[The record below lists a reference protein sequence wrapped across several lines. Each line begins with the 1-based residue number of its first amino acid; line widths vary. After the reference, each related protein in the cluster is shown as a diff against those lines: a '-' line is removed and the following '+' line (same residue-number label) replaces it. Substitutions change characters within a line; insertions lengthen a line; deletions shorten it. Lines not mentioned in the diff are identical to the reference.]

1 MFPKKISL
9 YHYSICVICDISG
22 LVLVYNDLMNAVA
35 EITERR
41 LDGSAWL
48 RPQPWLAPAPGQYVL
63 ASPLD
68 LPSTL
73 PEPLFLSE
81 LGKETW
87 LADSLPPAWQPGMR
101 LALRGPLGHGF
112 ILPPAAR
119 RVGLAALDVPAAR
132 LLPLAEL
139 ALQQEL
145 AVALIAPQIPP
156 DLPSA
161 LEVLPMDALPEL
173 VAWADTLA
181 LDLPLA
187 SLEGLRGRLGL
198 DPAARPTA
206 NIELLVRVPMP
217 CGGVG
222 ECGLCAV
229 PVKKGWKHAC
239 TAGPVFDFD
248 ELF

>member
-1 MFPKKISL
+1 
-9 YHYSICVICDISG
+9 
-22 LVLVYNDLMNAVA
+22 MNAVA

-48 RPQPWLAPAPGQYVL
+48 RPQPWLAPAAGQYVL

-68 LPSTL
+68 QSSML
-73 PEPLFLSE
+73 PEPLFLSARA
-81 LGKETW
+81 GETW
-87 LADSLPPAWQPGMR
+87 LTDSLPPAWQPGMR

-112 ILPPAAR
+112 TLPSTAR
-119 RVGLAALDVPAAR
+119 RVGLCALEVPAAR
-132 LLPLAEL
+132 LLPLVDL

-145 AVALIAPQIPP
+145 AVALVAPQVPP

-161 LEVLPMDALPEL
+161 LEVLPPDALPEL
-173 VAWADTLA
+173 LAWADYLA

-198 DPAARPTA
+198 EVNSHPAAK
-206 NIELLVRVPMP
+206 IELLVRVPMP
-217 CGGVG
+217 CGGLG
-222 ECGLCAV
+222 ECGICAV

-248 ELF
+248 EVE